1 MGKLRVV
8 LAGGSFVAL
17 LALGLVS
24 TTAVDVFAQ
33 AAKTAAAPVDINSAS
48 LAELEKLPGIGEAR
62 AKKIIANRPYQ
73 SVADLSKSG
82 LPKNTIDKITPMV
95 TAGSGPAPKA
105 APAPTTAP
113 ATPATP
119 APAPS
124 AETKKAAPTTA
135 SKAAASSNEK
145 VWVNTDSK
153 VYHKEGDRWYGKT
166 KDGKYMTEAEA
177 VKEGYRAAKE
187 GGHRKKD
194 KDKTN

>member
-24 TTAVDVFAQ
+24 ATALDVFAQ
-33 AAKTAAAPVDINSAS
+33 AAKTTTAPVDINSAS

-82 LPKNTIDKITPMV
+82 LPKSTIDKITPLV

-105 APAPTTAP
+105 ATAPTTAP
-113 ATPATP
+113 ATPAPP

-124 AETKKAAPTTA
+124 AEKKAAPTTA
-135 SKAAASSNEK
+135 SKA
-145 VWVNTDSK
+145 
-153 VYHKEGDRWYGKT
+153 
-166 KDGKYMTEAEA
+166 
-177 VKEGYRAAKE
+177 
-187 GGHRKKD
+187 
-194 KDKTN
+194 